1 MIQTVLDTAAAG
13 QTLQSETGDS
23 TYLLFPA
30 DTPPVSDVSGAI
42 EALADAG
49 LADPSDPSSSLSLK
63 WTAVSDGIT
72 VYRFS
77 QVFQGLSV
85 YGREVCLLV
94 DESGS
99 PLAGGGNFCPVSSA
113 QTQPALSLEE
123 AHAAALDYAAETF
136 GQKAA
141 ADAAFSFSET
151 APLVLAVRPG
161 REAEAAYL
169 GFLTV
174 PAENGSFQLLISG
187 KDGSVLSS
195 LCLTAEAAGNGN
207 AAAETAEEGTASDYL
222 TYPFLW
228 EFDEFEG
235 HPVRMTFPY
244 DLAYE
249 NEDGEFVYGD
259 IMLPPGKT
267 PFLMS
272 QDDLNYYSYMIG
284 TGNGKN
290 NTPIFV
296 DGNNDGFASK
306 IVIDNGYPKC
316 EYVDADGNVHI
327 GDYDLVPILETFIQE
342 HPDFSYRGARAI
354 LGVTGYEGVFGYRT
368 KPNYQAEL
376 DAMHAAD
383 PDKYPSYEE
392 EVAAAKEVAQCLRD
406 HGWILA
412 SHSYGHPAYGNIS
425 ADRVAADSDK
435 WENTVEPIIGETDVI
450 LFPHGSDIH
459 TWREYP
465 ADNAKFVALYEDGF
479 RYFFNV
485 DGNQYWNQ
493 LGNNYF
499 RGGRR
504 NVDGYRMYHD
514 PEKLEDLFD
523 VETVFDDARP
533 LPIPGKDGTSM

>member
-1 MIQTVLDTAAAG
+1 MAKYLSNNGHGNRRPRRSRHKWHYYIPTVIMVVLAIACVAVIGWVIKSVSDLQDPSLNDGTGQIIIDTGSSSDHVTEPSTEPTEGAAPVDELIAQADLLAAG
-13 QTLQSETGDS
+13 YD
-23 TYLLFPA
+23 YDA
-30 DTPPVSDVSGAI
+30 AI
-42 EALADAG
+42 ELIK
-49 LADPSDPSSSLSLK
+49 SS
-63 WTAVSDGIT
+63 
-72 VYRFS
+72 
-77 QVFQGLSV
+77 
-85 YGREVCLLV
+85 
-94 DESGS
+94 
-99 PLAGGGNFCPVSSA
+99 P
-113 QTQPALSLEE
+113 
-123 AHAAALDYAAETF
+123 
-136 GQKAA
+136 
-141 ADAAFSFSET
+141 
-151 APLVLAVRPG
+151 
-161 REAEAAYL
+161 
-169 GFLTV
+169 
-174 PAENGSFQLLISG
+174 
-187 KDGSVLSS
+187 
-195 LCLTAEAAGNGN
+195 
-207 AAAETAEEGTASDYL
+207 
-222 TYPFLW
+222 
-228 EFDEFEG
+228 EFEG
-235 HPVRMTFPY
+235 SAELGDKVAEYTLLKSKTSAYAAPHTVTHIFFHSLIVDTDRAFDGDEDQDGYNLYMTTVDEFKAILQQMYDRGYVLISPY

-376 DAMHAAD
+376 DAMHTAD

-533 LPIPGKDGTSM
+533 LPVPGKDGTSM